1 MYFHVYQNKMHA
13 KKVSLLW
20 SNERNPANISCSG
33 SLIVNTRK
41 RSKNMFNIN
50 EKDTRTTS

>member
-1 MYFHVYQNKMHA
+1 MYFHVYENKMHA

-33 SLIVNTRK
+33 SLIVTL
-41 RSKNMFNIN
+41 
-50 EKDTRTTS
+50 EKDLTCSKLTIKTLERHH